1 MMKTTRT
8 NKRCQCAVVVIAVRV
23 IVIGRWSIRGET
35 TYRLFRH
42 SPPCMMANTTN
53 EEEEKEEE
61 EEEGEGVD
69 ANDDDKNNISNCD
82 DDEEKTMED
91 EKGEEVGDRSFEGA
105 IYLYNRKRLHPR
117 SKGGCPR
124 RS

>member
-1 MMKTTRT
+1 MVYSGGDDLSVVSAFASLYDG
-8 NKRCQCAVVVIAVRV
+8 KRL
-23 IVIGRWSIRGET
+23 EE
-35 TYRLFRH
+35 
-42 SPPCMMANTTN
+42 TTN

-61 EEEGEGVD
+61 EGEGVD
-69 ANDDDKNNISNCD
+69 ANDNDKNNN
-82 DDEEKTMED
+82 DEEETMED
-91 EKGEEVGDRSFEGA
+91 EKEEEVGDRSFEGA

>member
-1 MMKTTRT
+1 MCSRCNRRTRHCHRSVVYSGGD
-8 NKRCQCAVVVIAVRV
+8 NLSIVSAFASLCDGKRL
-23 IVIGRWSIRGET
+23 EE
-35 TYRLFRH
+35 
-42 SPPCMMANTTN
+42 TTN
-53 EEEEKEEE
+53 EEEEKEE

-105 IYLYNRKRLHPR
+105 IYLYSRKRLHPR
-117 SKGGCPR
+117 SKGGFPR

>member
-1 MMKTTRT
+1 MCSRCNRRTRHCHRSVVYSGGDDLSVVSAFASLYDG
-8 NKRCQCAVVVIAVRV
+8 KRL
-23 IVIGRWSIRGET
+23 EE
-35 TYRLFRH
+35 
-42 SPPCMMANTTN
+42 TTN
-53 EEEEKEEE
+53 EEEEKE

-69 ANDDDKNNISNCD
+69 ANDDDKNNISNRD